1 VHPNGKVAYLGTLQA
16 GIVYVVDVSNPAA
29 PTIADSVVL
38 NARVVNDVMTSED
51 GKVLVMTREGADNRK
66 NGIAIYTLDD
76 PLHPKPASE
85 FVDPVT
91 SGVHSAYVNT
101 QAKYGTL
108 RVHHGRRAG
117 VVCTS
122 STSRTLRIPSRRR
135 RGRCRAPTPVGIST
149 TSTSATGCSMRVIST
164 TAS

>member
-1 VHPNGKVAYLGTLQA
+1 M
-16 GIVYVVDVSNPAA
+16 IDVSNPAA
-29 PTIADSVVL
+29 PAVADSVVL
-38 NARVVNDVMTSED
+38 NARIVNDVMTSED

-101 QAKYGTL
+101 QAKYGRFAYITAQSP
-108 RVHHGRRAG
+108 RN
-117 VVCTS
+117 
-122 STSRTLRIPSRRR
+122 
-135 RGRCRAPTPVGIST
+135 
-149 TSTSATGCSMRVIST
+149 
-164 TAS
+164 TASRAMPTA